1 MWKEAIQIELNCLAK
16 CEVFGH
22 VVQTPEGVSP
32 VGYKWAFVR
41 KRNEKNEIGKYKALL
56 VVQGFLQKH
65 GIDYEETYSLVI
77 DTITFRFFISLKV
90 TKFLDM
96 RVMNVVTTYLYKL
109 IDDHIY
115 MKITEEY
122 KMPKEYNSK
131 FKYLLLYQG
140 TKIFIQDKTIQTHV
154 VQLS

>member
-1 MWKEAIQIELNCLAK
+1 
-16 CEVFGH
+16 
-22 VVQTPEGVSP
+22 
-32 VGYKWAFVR
+32 
-41 KRNEKNEIGKYKALL
+41 
-56 VVQGFLQKH
+56 LQKH

-90 TKFLDM
+90 TKILDM
-96 RVMNVVTTYLYKL
+96 RVMNVVITYLYKL

-131 FKYLLLYQG
+131 FEV
-140 TKIFIQDKTIQTHV
+140 FIISRYKDFYTG
-154 VQLS
+154 